1 MFAINAII
9 LGRHFESE
17 KTQVHAKRRREN
29 DVKLK
34 VRFTVT
40 LTSIVS
46 L

>member
-1 MFAINAII
+1 M
-9 LGRHFESE
+9 LLYSE
-17 KTQVHAKRRREN
+17 GCEGSRKKETCEN